1 MRKIWPVCI
10 VASFL
15 NTFLVTGAFIE
26 FKLRGIAVFELPVRT
41 TGFPAWYD
49 ISPFQFAGGI
59 FVLSFLMIMTVLG
72 IKTLASGIL
81 LKVHSFNESLKNG
94 QLAVSNEQ

>member
-1 MRKIWPVCI
+1 MKKNWPVFI

-15 NTFLVTGAFIE
+15 NTLLVTGAFIE

-49 ISPFQFAGGI
+49 INPFQFAGGI
-59 FVLSFLMIMTVLG
+59 FVLSFLVIAAIIGIRSLITGIMNKLN
-72 IKTLASGIL
+72 
-81 LKVHSFNESLKNG
+81 SFNQSLTNG
-94 QLAVSNEQ
+94 QLAIGNEQ

>member
-1 MRKIWPVCI
+1 MKKNWPVFI

-15 NTFLVTGAFIE
+15 NTLLITGAFIE
-26 FKLRGIAVFELPVRT
+26 FKLRGLAVFELPLRA

-59 FVLSFLMIMTVLG
+59 FVLSLLLIGLLIGIRSLITGIMTKLHAPQPPKG
-72 IKTLASGIL
+72 REI
-81 LKVHSFNESLKNG
+81 SLHVN
-94 QLAVSNEQ
+94 